1 MIATFQISDVVV
13 FRESLLPMVKYFLQR
28 EKIFI
33 NLTTEAAAAEDGCEA
48 GTEEKGEGC
57 SQSYPEP
64 GLNTTL

>member
-48 GTEEKGEGC
+48 GTEEECEG
-57 SQSYPEP
+57 
-64 GLNTTL
+64 